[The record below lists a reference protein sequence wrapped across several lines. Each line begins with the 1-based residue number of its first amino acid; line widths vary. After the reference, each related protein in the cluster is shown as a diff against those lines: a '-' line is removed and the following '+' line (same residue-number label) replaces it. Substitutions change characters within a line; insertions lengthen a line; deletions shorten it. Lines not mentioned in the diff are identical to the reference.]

1 MVKIL
6 GLPFDDYVDKQVNI
20 RQSKLAKT
28 SKSPEDLTVFNSNT
42 AWVRLSSGVTIDA
55 TRAAVL
61 STKLGITQEQVTGTS
76 LPRNLILWNG
86 VSNLDT
92 AEGVFGGIGYGLKNA
107 YGFLTTT
114 DQGLKPLPGITGITS
129 TYKNNGSLKQAQVS
143 IKCHSRSQFEAIEAV
158 YLRLGYTMVLEW
170 GNTLWFDN
178 QGEHQRT
185 AAHSIPNLL
194 FNTAGDIKPT
204 TLQNQILKNKKDT
217 ACNYDAMLAKVANYS
232 WQLNE
237 DLSFD
242 IKLDLISLGDIID
255 SLKANIGG
263 TNSEDLTKNIA
274 VSGSVQNIGAILIN
288 KEASAINALFYELYD
303 EVFKDLIAK
312 YSPPDTKYAV
322 EKVELAVKDAPK
334 VVAIKQAYKP
344 IIEALKEPLALYDE
358 AKTIFDRG
366 EAEDGWFSSFKF
378 TPKTDADKA
387 RFEAIAKDLLSSGV
401 EIEGKVYYIPEAERY
416 NRLAKGFF
424 GNNIQGEVGTFKNTL
439 DIIDKAITGI
449 QATGDQ
455 ADSTLNFL
463 YGAKDKAKVI
473 ETAITTGAYST
484 DGKNKVPGT
493 KIKTTFSNL
502 RKVLSEKLY

>member
-28 SKSPEDLTVFNSNT
+28 AKSPEDLTVFNSNT

-55 TRAAVL
+55 ARAAVL

-86 VSNLDT
+86 VSNLDK
-92 AEGVFGGIGYGLKNA
+92 AEGVFGGIGYGLNNA

-178 QGEHQRT
+178 EGQHQRT

-194 FNTAGDIKPT
+194 FNTAGDVKPA

-242 IKLDLISLGDIID
+242 IRLDLISLGDIID

-263 TNSEDLTKNIA
+263 TNSEDMTKNIA
-274 VSGSVQNIGAILIN
+274 VSGSAKNIAAILIN

-303 EVFKDLIAK
+303 EVFKDLIVQYA
-312 YSPPDTKYAV
+312 PPDTKAAV
-322 EKVELAVKDAPK
+322 EKAELAVKDAPK
-334 VVAIKQAYKP
+334 VDTIKQTYKP
-344 IIEALKEPLALYDE
+344 IIEALKAPLALYAE
-358 AKTIFDRG
+358 AEAIFKRG
-366 EAEDGWFSSFKF
+366 KAEDGWFSSFAF

-387 RFEAIAKDLLSSGV
+387 RFEAIAKQLMPILKDP
-401 EIEGKVYYIPEAERY
+401 YT
-416 NRLAKGFF
+416 NLAKAFF
-424 GNNIQGEVGTFKNTL
+424 EEWVQTSVVTFKTSL
-439 DIIDKAITGI
+439 GDVEKAINGI

-455 ADSTLNFL
+455 ADPTLNFL
-463 YGAKDKAKVI
+463 LDAKDKFKVI
-473 ETAITTGAYST
+473 ETAITTGAYDD
-484 DGKNKVPGT
+484 DGKIKIPGSDIKNKYV
-493 KIKTTFSNL
+493 
-502 RKVLSEKLY
+502 KLETLLTAIIFDKAN